1 MSVNNVAKIMTYVNP
16 ISVYGCEHL
25 VINETTFYKDSCVVC
40 GKCCIHEDL
49 IFLPFEVD
57 NMHDI
62 ISGKVKIGKEHLGG
76 TVDNIKELVE
86 SLVPINVDVYGKDKL
101 LYKSRLPYNTYE
113 FADRGVL
120 NRCHWDIPVGD
131 GKLGC
136 GIHLVSSLTC
146 KFPHIR
152 FNYRADKK
160 TTHIGLMQYGRN
172 WALKCP
178 IVFDKTFYPE
188 TVQNVISKFELLSKY
203 CDYFEVENHCQLIID
218 TLSMVKTEEDIQKV
232 TGKDILNQQK
242 SRRLFNV

>member
-1 MSVNNVAKIMTYVNP
+1 MSVNNVDKIMSYVNP
-16 ISVYGCEHL
+16 VSVSECDHL
-25 VINETTFYKDSCVVC
+25 IINESVFYKDGCNVC

-57 NMHDI
+57 NMKKI
-62 ISGKVKIGKEHLGG
+62 IDGEIKIDDTEHLGG
-76 TVDNIKELVE
+76 TVQNIIELVE
-86 SLVPINVDVYGKDKL
+86 SLTPVNVDVHGRDKL
-101 LYKSRLPYNTYE
+101 LYKSKLPYNTYHFE
-113 FADRGVL
+113 DRGTL

-152 FNYRADKK
+152 LNYRKDKK

-178 IVFDKTFYPE
+178 IMFDTTFHKS
-188 TVQNVISKFELLSKY
+188 TVQNVINKFELLSKY
-203 CDYFEVENHCQLIID
+203 CDYFEVDNYCHNIINI
-218 TLSMVKTEEDIQKV
+218 LSLVESEADIKKV
-232 TGKDILNQQK
+232 CGFDILNK
-242 SRRLFNV
+242 NDNRRLF